1 MQIFY
6 VKKLFYRVLYQF
18 SGWQISVFAGIYI
31 VSSIALP
38 IFDTAPC
45 Q

>member
-1 MQIFY
+1 MQFFY
-6 VKKLFYRVLYQF
+6 VKKLFYRVLYRF
-18 SGWQISVFAGIYI
+18 SGWQISVLAGICI
-31 VSSIALP
+31 VSIALP